1 MDGTGEHHAK
11 WNKPGGE
18 GQIPYDLTFNW
29 NIINKRKKQNI
40 TRDIEIKNNVTIARG
55 EWGGNRGERGL

>member
-18 GQIPYDLTFNW
+18 GQISILLFNINLLTANYKSCLPLSTNQPFL
-29 NIINKRKKQNI
+29 IFFLKGIH
-40 TRDIEIKNNVTIARG
+40 TPEM
-55 EWGGNRGERGL
+55 